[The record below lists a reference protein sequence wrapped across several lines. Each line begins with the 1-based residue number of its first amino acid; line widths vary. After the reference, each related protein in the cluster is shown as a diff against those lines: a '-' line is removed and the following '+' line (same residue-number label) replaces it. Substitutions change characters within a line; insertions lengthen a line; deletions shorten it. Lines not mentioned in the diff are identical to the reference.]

1 MLCEPF
7 RIEGKLALKRHSLFV
22 HIAETTMEER
32 RQRQKVT
39 SALSLQSMECGHIFA
54 KDAVAAPF
62 QVRKHFA
69 GNSASNVIG
78 PVCLTAEDAGA
89 WIRTVKDKRLIYGK
103 DNRVAPGGRTPGI
116 DAAQAKELVR
126 KNDDLEPVFYFTF
139 PWQFHEDV
147 CAGTGA
153 RTVTALTL
161 GDGAA
166 ALAAMFLGVP
176 FVGVAL
182 TEDHAVGVR
191 KHLANTVFR
200 GFSTEGSPFYDARI
214 CHELAEAG
222 LSKSEQTL
230 RDDVAAARA
239 AKAKAEAK
247 AKAKAEAKAK
257 AKAEAKKRALPA
269 GEADSSGGGGAPQA
283 KKKAAKG
290 AESVAAKMKAALAAL
305 GGSGEGASADNDEVG
320 DECEEGDD
328 EEMDA

>member
-1 MLCEPF
+1 M
-7 RIEGKLALKRHSLFV
+7 
-22 HIAETTMEER
+22 
-32 RQRQKVT
+32 
-39 SALSLQSMECGHIFA
+39 
-54 KDAVAAPF
+54 
-62 QVRKHFA
+62 
-69 GNSASNVIG
+69 
-78 PVCLTAEDAGA
+78 
-89 WIRTVKDKRLIYGK
+89 
-103 DNRVAPGGRTPGI
+103 
-116 DAAQAKELVR
+116 R

-182 TEDHAVGVR
+182 TEDHAAGVR

-214 CHELAEAG
+214 CHELADAG

-230 RDDVAAARA
+230 REDVAAARV

-257 AKAEAKKRALPA
+257 AKAEAKAEAKKRALPA
-269 GEADSSGGGGAPQA
+269 QEADSSASGGGGAPQA

-305 GGSGEGASADNDEVG
+305 GGTGEGASAGNDDEVG
-320 DECEEGDD
+320 DACEEDDDD
-328 EEMDA
+328 EEPGA